1 MSQEVTPLL
10 DSSRLLSRGISR
22 MPKMKKL
29 RQNCRATEFPFRLKQ
44 ERERLGLTQRELA
57 NKIETTET
65 TIARWERGEVT
76 PFPVFEKAILTML
89 SVFPGHKQ
97 DA

>member
-1 MSQEVTPLL
+1 MSPELTPLP
-10 DSSRLLSRGISR
+10 DSSRPLSQGIFR
-22 MPKMKKL
+22 MPKKKW

-44 ERERLGLTQRELA
+44 ERERLGLTQKELA
-57 NKIETTET
+57 SKIETTET

-76 PFPVFEKAILTML
+76 PLPVFEKAILTML

-97 DA
+97 ED